1 MNKIKITKNQFNNLI
16 KLQSVLPVTD
26 ATNTMGKPA
35 ENMLEAKTI
44 CSGLDFEVN
53 ELYDKIH
60 DAECHLYDKNIG
72 AAIGAMG
79 EYIDKIQEIQ
89 KDIKDIA
96 NYLAASI
103 STLIDATEISTFT
116 VTAKSEEIQQV
127 IDTNFEK
134 CPVMSIGFKDG
145 VYALLFGEDEESIDI
160 EPFIFARGDE
170 DDYETARHFIE
181 GFLDLEDI
189 D

>member
-1 MNKIKITKNQFNNLI
+1 MNKIKITKEQFNNLI
-16 KLQSVLPVTD
+16 KLQSALPVTD
-26 ATNTMGKPA
+26 AKSTMGKTA
-35 ENMLEAKTI
+35 ENILEAKTI

-89 KDIKDIA
+89 KDIKGIA

-103 STLIDATEISTFT
+103 TTLIDATEISTFT

-127 IDTNFEK
+127 IDKSFEI

-145 VYALLFGEDEESIDI
+145 IYALLFGEDEKSIDL
-160 EPFIFARGDE
+160 EPFVFARGEE
-170 DDYETARHFIE
+170 DDYETARQFIE